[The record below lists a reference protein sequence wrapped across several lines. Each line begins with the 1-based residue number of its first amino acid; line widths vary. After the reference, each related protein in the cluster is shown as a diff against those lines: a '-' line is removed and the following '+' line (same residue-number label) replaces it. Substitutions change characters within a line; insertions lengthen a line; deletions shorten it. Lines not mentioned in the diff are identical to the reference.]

1 MEVQVRSLT
10 GKTAGRW
17 RASFLL
23 CRRDV
28 RFCAVRLFREPV
40 DSQGS
45 FGQQRLSE
53 GPVLWK
59 RVHFNLVLYSNY
71 IWMCVIPLM
80 NTEIFSK
87 YCFSDGM
94 GKGELYSI
102 LIFSRN
108 RMSVPR
114 KEEVGEGYK
123 IIGNLSSLNLRI
135 QCQKSFFFLD
145 SRKFCVTK
153 IFPRLREWFP

>member
-1 MEVQVRSLT
+1 
-10 GKTAGRW
+10 
-17 RASFLL
+17 
-23 CRRDV
+23 
-28 RFCAVRLFREPV
+28 
-40 DSQGS
+40 
-45 FGQQRLSE
+45 
-53 GPVLWK
+53 
-59 RVHFNLVLYSNY
+59 
-71 IWMCVIPLM
+71 MCVIPLM

-94 GKGELYSI
+94 GKGEIYSI

-135 QCQKSFFFLD
+135 QCQKSFFF
-145 SRKFCVTK
+145 SRQQKVLCDKNISKAQGMVFLVQEYLLQQSYNR
-153 IFPRLREWFP
+153 INRYVSSLGLYIIII